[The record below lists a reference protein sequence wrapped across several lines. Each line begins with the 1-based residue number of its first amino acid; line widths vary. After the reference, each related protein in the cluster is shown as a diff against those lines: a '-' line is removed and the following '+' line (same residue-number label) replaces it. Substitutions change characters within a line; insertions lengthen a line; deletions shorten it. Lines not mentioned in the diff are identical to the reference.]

1 MREVTVT
8 EVADVLDAAVRE
20 KGEDFVYS
28 PPGEWGICQ
37 YLHGT
42 KPGCLIGHVLIRLG
56 AIPGELAL
64 QEGVPANALE
74 YDRLGLDIPQN
85 AVEALQAAQDEQDE
99 GETWGEARKAFNGA
113 LGRLNAPLTV

>member
-28 PPGEWGICQ
+28 PPGEWGVCR

-64 QEGVPANALE
+64 QEGLPADLLN
-74 YDRLGLDIPQN
+74 YGRLSLDIPRN
-85 AVEALQAAQDEQDE
+85 AVEALRAAQNEQDE
-99 GETWGEARKAFNGA
+99 GETWSKARQAFRDVLSWFSA
-113 LGRLNAPLTV
+113 PSNA